1 MSRPDCTVYAGF
13 DVDVYLFILCF
24 LAAFILSFCCCC
36 LKSKQVVGELPTHE
50 KAKPQPVENPASRI
64 FCGDEFL
71 CCRKHNSCD
80 DQSKRPRSTTFVI
93 AVVVRFIVAVVLGL
107 LLAWLLLTIIFAA
120 AQQSLMYPAESSSA
134 CTPCTGDLATISFVD
149 SASASDDR
157 SPYCCDYDPA
167 GYLNVARKEFLTTA
181 EGDSINW
188 WWIPGNAS
196 YGTRRR
202 TILYSHGS
210 GRNLASA
217 YRLQRYHFLASI
229 GLNVLTYDYAG
240 YGSSTCAD
248 NVLSDVT
255 AVRSAKAV
263 VAMLTD
269 GVTIPEANVSS
280 VSDLLAL
287 GRSMGTGVTTQLVE
301 DGYEFRGVLLQSPF
315 ASYSEAIGNYIA
327 SALSRWVVI
336 GLSGGDTLDNVDNI
350 ASLTDP
356 LYESATRNDDF
367 VRFEEAEQVFD
378 AAVNVPDVDKEFVD
392 YTCYAHDDDLSPTEM
407 QAMAVWIEQ
416 FRLD

>member
-1 MSRPDCTVYAGF
+1 MTHPDCTVYAGF
-13 DVDVYLFILCF
+13 DIDVYLFILCF
-24 LAAFILSFCCCC
+24 LIIFILSFCCCC
-36 LKSKQVVGELPTHE
+36 FKSKQVAGELPTTQE
-50 KAKPQPVENPASRI
+50 RTRSPPVENPASRI

-71 CCRKHNSCD
+71 CWRKHNSCD
-80 DQSKRPRSTTFVI
+80 DQSRRPRNTSFVV
-93 AVVVRFIVAVVLGL
+93 AVVVRFVVAFVLGL
-107 LLAWLLLTIIFAA
+107 LVAWLLLAIIFAA
-120 AQQSLMYPAESSSA
+120 AQQPIMYPAESSSS
-134 CTPCTGDLATISFVD
+134 CTPCTGDLATITFVD
-149 SASASDDR
+149 YESAADDR

-167 GYLNVARKEFLTTA
+167 GYLDVARKDFLTTA

-196 YGTRRR
+196 YGARRQ

-210 GRNLASA
+210 GRNIASA

-229 GLNVLTYDYAG
+229 GLNVVAYDYAG

-248 NVLSDVT
+248 DSALSDVT

-269 GVTIPEANVSS
+269 GVTLPEANVSS

-315 ASYSEAIGNYIA
+315 ASYSEAVGQYVA
-327 SALSRWVVI
+327 SVLSRWVVI

-356 LYESATRNDDF
+356 LYESASRNDDF
-367 VRFEEAEQVFD
+367 VRFEESEQVFA
-378 AAVNVPDVDKEFVD
+378 AAVNVPDVDKEFIE
-392 YTCYAHDDDLSPTEM
+392 YTCYAHDDDLSPTEK
-407 QAMAVWIEQ
+407 QAMAAWIEQ
-416 FRLD
+416 FR